1 MINKIQ
7 TIGQA
12 SKGFVYCLI
21 GGLTALAAFG
31 MGGQKSGKSGVI
43 DFLQQQPFGKFIL
56 WVLALGIICYAL
68 WRFYKAIAD
77 PKSKGDDPSGLVKR
91 IGYFI
96 SGLIYLAFGITVFMS
111 TMGSGSG
118 SGGGGGGKQALA
130 DQLMDKSYGPF
141 LLGAIGI
148 IIICVGLYQFYK
160 GYSGKYLKQLNV
172 AHSSQKDL
180 IEKAGKFGFMSRGVV
195 FGILGYF
202 VLRAGVTENPGMIR
216 GTQGAF
222 SFLQQ
227 LSYGWLLMGL
237 IAVGLLGYGIFMI
250 IVAKNSEVRT

>member
-7 TIGQA
+7 TLGQA

-21 GGLTALAAFG
+21 GALTALAAFG

-43 DFLQQQPFGKFIL
+43 NFLQQQPFGKFIL
-56 WVLALGIICYAL
+56 WLLALGIICYAL

-111 TMGSGSG
+111 SIGSGG
-118 SGGGGGGKQALA
+118 SGGGGGSKQHLA
-130 DQLMDKSYGPF
+130 DRLMDMSYGPF
-141 LLGAIGI
+141 LLGAIGVI
-148 IIICVGLYQFYK
+148 IIAVGLYQFYK
-160 GYSGKYLKQLNV
+160 GYSGKYLKELNV
-172 AHSSQKDL
+172 HHSSQRDL

-227 LSYGWLLMGL
+227 QSYGWLLMGL
-237 IAVGLLGYGIFMI
+237 IAVGLLGYGVFMLF
-250 IVAKNSEVRT
+250 VAKNSEVRT

>member
-7 TIGQA
+7 TLGLA

-21 GGLTALAAFG
+21 GALTALAAFD

-56 WVLALGIICYAL
+56 WVLAAGIICYAL

-77 PKSKGDDPSGLVKR
+77 PKSKGDDPSGFAKR
-91 IGYFI
+91 FGYFV
-96 SGLIYLAFGITVFMS
+96 SGLLYLAFGITVFMS
-111 TMGSGSG
+111 SLGSG
-118 SGGGGGGKQALA
+118 SGGGGGGSKQHLA

-141 LLGAIGI
+141 LLGAIGVI
-148 IIICVGLYQFYK
+148 IIGVGLYQFYK
-160 GYSGKYLKQLNV
+160 GYSGKYLKELNV
-172 AHSSQKDL
+172 AQSNQRDL
-180 IEKAGKFGFMSRGVV
+180 IEKTGKFGFMSRGVV
-195 FGILGYF
+195 FCILGYF
-202 VLRAGVTENPGMIR
+202 VLRAGVTENPGIIR

-227 LSYGWLLMGL
+227 QSYGWLLMGL
-237 IAVGLLGYGIFMI
+237 IAIGLLGYGIFMLF
-250 IVAKNSEVRT
+250 VAKHSKAQT